1 MYDYA
6 FTCINQEFCWE
17 DHGISAPF
25 GCPWE
30 EVCVHVRNHV
40 SVQEVWRLLYL
51 CNEKIHAVLHGAS
64 EIMRWGN
71 LINTSGEGPEGTHKI
86 NVKGP
91 GSNVNHRD
99 ATGSTMMGH
108 ARGKECAALLGSS
121 IQGCLLHF

>member
-1 MYDYA
+1 MESLLRLDA
-6 FTCINQEFCWE
+6 LGRKFVSMCATMF
-17 DHGISAPF
+17 PF
-25 GCPWE
+25 RKFGG
-30 EVCVHVRNHV
+30 
-40 SVQEVWRLLYL
+40 LLYL

-99 ATGSTMMGH
+99 ATGSTMTGH
-108 ARGKECAALLGSS
+108 ARGKECAVLLGSS